1 MKIRFNQLKTV
12 SNKINVDF
20 GNRIETYSTECIN
33 TKINGIFFSKQ
44 RNKIEDLNEIKIYG
58 DFINAKPGHDAEV
71 DYIFSNETKN
81 TTYYNSYSKFIDKL
95 RDIID
100 TRITEVKVL
109 DFTIEE
115 LNSNP
120 NKLFNSMN
128 IDFKATV
135 IKDFDQYENINIPF
149 AKSISIPY
157 GVETLYANKIFTNKH
172 TVIYIPPT
180 LNKIYSKSIKGSDFV
195 IENLDETFGVSGVVN
210 DVVWLGEPLSSI
222 DTTMAEFLNDENNDI
237 ALVRNG
243 VIKTTV
249 DVDRY
254 INITGLQV
262 DDDGYIT
269 V

>member
-1 MKIRFNQLKTV
+1 MKIKFNQLKTV

-20 GNRIETYSTECIN
+20 GNRIETYSTESIN
-33 TKINGIFFSKQ
+33 TKLDGIFFSKR
-44 RNKIEDLNEIKIYG
+44 RNKIKDLNEIKIYG
-58 DFINAKPGHDAEV
+58 DFISVKPEHDAEV

-81 TTYYNSYSKFIDKL
+81 TVYYNSYSKFIDKL
-95 RDIID
+95 QDIID
-100 TRITEVKVL
+100 TGITDVKVL

-115 LNSNP
+115 LNNNP

-128 IDFKATV
+128 IDFRATV
-135 IKDFDQYENINIPF
+135 IRDFDQYENINIPF
-149 AKSISIPY
+149 AKSIAIPY
-157 GVETLYANKIFTNKH
+157 GVETLYANKILTNKH

-180 LNKIYSKSIKGSDFV
+180 LNKIYSKSIKGNDFI

-237 ALVRNG
+237 TLVRNG

-249 DVDRY
+249 DVDGY